1 LLVITLWDLTDCN
14 TWLSDKV
21 AQEWPAMLCKLVGW
35 FINKDKDVIRISS
48 NICGDGD
55 KTITV
60 IPRGSIKNIS
70 IVTYDREGI

>member
-1 LLVITLWDLTDCN
+1 
-14 TWLSDKV
+14 
-21 AQEWPAMLCKLVGW
+21 MLCKLVGW